1 MWCKSRGIGH
11 ISAVG
16 RVYPGGMDPLLNI
29 PKNRRRVPVIRLCVL
44 MGLTALLFIILATRI
59 GAAITAAGAAAL

>member
-1 MWCKSRGIGH
+1 
-11 ISAVG
+11 
-16 RVYPGGMDPLLNI
+16 MDPLLNI